1 MKKIMFSDEYNLT
14 EAVLNGTKTMTRRLM
29 RLGEDD
35 AKIYD
40 SLAPDTRKQRDEY
53 VIARYSPYQVGDEV
67 AIAMCYLHVQENYR
81 RNPRIRNIL
90 KQEGLTWKDLH
101 GTQGCWNKM
110 FVRPDLMPRRIR
122 ITDIR
127 IERLHDISPDD
138 CLREGVRYDGNGTY
152 YVPGLTYRIHRCY
165 SHLYQYQTPQET
177 FESLF
182 TKLSGRKIWNSNP
195 WVFVYTFQLIKKI

>member
-40 SLAPDTRKQRDEY
+40 SLAPDTRKQMDEY

-81 RNPRIRNIL
+81 RNPASLTSSNRRDSHGKTFTALRAVGIRCL
-90 KQEGLTWKDLH
+90 SVPTSCPAASASLTLGLSVCMTSAP
-101 GTQGCWNKM
+101 M
-110 FVRPDLMPRRIR
+110 IA
-122 ITDIR
+122 
-127 IERLHDISPDD
+127 
-138 CLREGVRYDGNGTY
+138 
-152 YVPGLTYRIHRCY
+152 
-165 SHLYQYQTPQET
+165 
-177 FESLF
+177 
-182 TKLSGRKIWNSNP
+182 SGRESGMMVTAP
-195 WVFVYTFQLIKKI
+195 TTFQA

>member
-40 SLAPDTRKQRDEY
+40 SLAPDTRKQMEAYMIDC
-53 VIARYSPYQVGDEV
+53 YSPYQVGDEV
-67 AIAMCYLHVQENYR
+67 AIAMSYWHVYQHYR
-81 RNPRIRNIL
+81 SNPRIRNIL

-101 GTQGCWNKM
+101 YTQGFWNKM
-110 FVRPDLMPRRIR
+110 FVRPDLMPRLIR
-122 ITDIR
+122 ITDIK

-138 CLREGVRYDGNGTY
+138 CIREGVQYDGKGTY
-152 YVPGLTYRIHRCY
+152 IVPGLTYRVNRCY
-165 SHLYQYQTPQET
+165 SHLYEYQTPQET
-177 FESLF
+177 FERLF
-182 TKLSGRKIWNSNP
+182 AKLSSRKIWNSNP
-195 WVFVYTFQLIKKI
+195 WVFAYTFQLVKKI